1 MSIPTAS
8 EGPPFTPDRIDA
20 QAVLDGILSWVEIET
35 PSHRPDQIGRLL
47 DLAEAAVAGLPVARR
62 RIPGREGLGDHLVLH
77 YDPAGQGGPVAL
89 AMGHVDTVWKVG
101 TLAERPIRIDGDRVH
116 GPGIYDMK
124 AGSYLAF
131 WALAEIAR
139 AGIVPPRPITVLLN
153 ADEEIGSPTSRALI
167 EELAADAAFVLV
179 PEPAIGEGVAAVT
192 SRKGWGRFTVA
203 AHGVPAHA
211 GANHARGRSAIREI
225 ARQILAI
232 EEMTDYDAGTTLNV
246 GVVAGGTLLN
256 VVPAEARIE
265 VDLRVA
271 DAARAE
277 AMTRRL
283 LSLTPH
289 DPDVRL
295 SVEGAIN
302 RPPFVRDANVQ
313 RLYGAAR
320 RLAQGMGFDLPE
332 AHRGGVSDGNFTAA
346 MGRPTLDGLGCGG
359 DGAHATFEHVT
370 RSSIAPRAALMAGMM
385 ASAAFQREALGQTG

>member
-1 MSIPTAS
+1 MSIPAAN
-8 EGPPFTPDRIDA
+8 EGPPFAPDRIDT
-20 QAVLDGILSWVEIET
+20 QAVLDGILSWVAIET
-35 PSHRPDQIGRLL
+35 PSHRPDQIARLL
-47 DLAEAAVAGLPVARR
+47 DLAEAAVADLPIERR
-62 RIPGREGLGDHLVLH
+62 RIPGRDGLGDHVVLH

-101 TLAERPIRIDGDRVH
+101 TLDERPIRQEGDRIH

-124 AGSYLAF
+124 AGTYLAF

-153 ADEEIGSPTSRALI
+153 SDEEIGSPTSRALI
-167 EELAADAAFVLV
+167 EELAGNAAFVMV
-179 PEPAIGEGVAAVT
+179 PEPAIGPEVAAVT
-192 SRKGWGRFTVA
+192 SRKGWGRFTVT

-225 ARQILAI
+225 ARQILAL
-232 EEMTDYDAGTTLNV
+232 EEMTDYDSGTTLNV
-246 GVVAGGTLLN
+246 GVVSGGTLLN

-271 DAARAE
+271 DAVQAE
-277 AMTRRL
+277 AMERRL
-283 LSLTPH
+283 LGLAAT

-295 SVEGAIN
+295 TVEGGFN
-302 RPPFVRDANVQ
+302 RPPFVRDEKVL
-313 RLYGAAR
+313 RLHAAAR
-320 RLAQGMGFDLPE
+320 ELAQGMGFDLPE

-359 DGAHATFEHVT
+359 DGAHAVFEHIT

-385 ASAAFQREALGQTG
+385 GSAAFQRAALATED